1 MSQYG
6 CTITKKGRELI
17 AKVLAS
23 KTPLTLTRVM
33 MGSGICPDDV
43 FPGDLQDLIEP
54 VAAGTS
60 STPVYDGDTVHMT
73 VEYRS
78 DMNGGLDH
86 GFWIREFGVFA
97 KDPTV
102 TPHVENEGTPEEYVE
117 DGEILLYYATLGDYP
132 QWVSAFSD
140 TGLDVRRY
148 PVSITV
154 GEGATVIIDYSPEA
168 FMTSEDVEEFCMIS
182 MLPVFMDEARKLI
195 AEHNADPDAHPAILN
210 QISTVD
216 SRLSLLELMYNTD
229 VSGNPF
235 TVTFETLTGLVVS
248 GVWNTTQ
255 KRIEF

>member
-23 KTPLTLTRVM
+23 QAPLTITRVI

-43 FPGDLQDLIEP
+43 FPGDLQNLIEP

-60 STPVYDGDTVHMT
+60 SAPVYDGDTVKMT

-78 DMNGGLDH
+78 DLNGGLGH

-97 KDPTV
+97 KDPTAS
-102 TPHVENEGTPEEYVE
+102 PYIEHEGTPEEHVE
-117 DGEILLYYATLGDYP
+117 NGEILLYYATLGDYP

-182 MLPVFMDEARKLI
+182 LLPAFTDEARKII
-195 AEHNADPDAHPAILN
+195 AEHNAGPDAHPAMQN
-210 QISTVD
+210 QAAALD
-216 SRLSLLELMYNTD
+216 SRLSLLELMYSTD

-235 TVTFETLTGLVVS
+235 TVTFDTLAGLVVS